1 MPRPGVLY
9 VLLCILAVIAIIWLL
24 AGHVIIR

>member
-1 MPRPGVLY
+1 MPRPGLLY
-9 VLLCILAVIAIIWLL
+9 VLLCILAIVIIVWLL